1 MVINL
6 QNVSFK
12 YGNVNII
19 REITAHFNPGELV
32 SLVGPNG
39 AGKTTLLKLI
49 SGTLKPSSGKIY
61 IYDQLSHNLTN
72 KKRAVWISMV
82 PQNPKLPNE
91 LSIPDFVMLGR
102 NPHLG
107 LLQWESKEDFNIARK
122 SMSLTEIDYL
132 SGRKL
137 GEISGGE
144 KQRAMLAL
152 AITQQSPIML
162 LDEPTS
168 NLDISH
174 QRKVMKIIRRIH
186 EEKSGFGA
194 TVLAIHD
201 LNIAAQFSD
210 RILLFSNGSIA
221 ADGTPKEVLTKNNIE
236 SIYGSEVTII
246 THPEHGTP
254 VIIS

>member
-12 YGNVNII
+12 YGTVNII

-72 KKRAVWISMV
+72 KKRAIWISMV
-82 PQNPKLPNE
+82 PQNPKLPDE
-91 LSIPDFVMLGR
+91 ISIPDFVMLGR

-152 AITQQSPIML
+152 GITQQSPIML

-186 EEKSGFGA
+186 EQKSGCGV

-236 SIYGSEVTII
+236 SIYGLEVTII

>member
-72 KKRAVWISMV
+72 KKRAIWISMV

-152 AITQQSPIML
+152 GITQQSPIML

-210 RILLFSNGSIA
+210 RILLFSNGAIA